1 MRLYGPWRQMDLKFD
16 GKENFVTKSRK
27 PTAAE
32 RAQKVALFRF
42 QVISPALEREL
53 SKAQRGEI
61 VRELIQETYDHPI
74 TGPRKYSRESV
85 DRWIRAYHEGGF
97 EALVPAVTRPAPRT
111 DSEVLDLAAGLKT
124 ENPNRTA
131 AQVRRILLSS
141 TGWSPSESTLLRLF
155 HARDLMGPTSGEAG
169 EVFGRFEAAHAN
181 QRWVGDALHG
191 PKLFGKRTYLFAFLD
206 DHSRLLTGYRFA
218 FAEDTLRMSWALK
231 NGLTSRGVPESIYV
245 DNGAPYVDAWLLRA
259 CGKLR
264 IRLIHSTPNRPQ
276 GKGKIERFFRT
287 VRDQFLVELT
297 GQEVAKIEESAP
309 DHAAGLAEM
318 NRLFSAWV
326 ETVYHHNIHSE
337 TKQKP
342 LDRWDAFWAKAGH
355 RPPLPAGDDLAE
367 AFRWSEHRTV
377 RKTATVSLHSNTY
390 EVDPALVGRRVELV
404 FSPFAMNAIEVRYQ
418 DKSFGAAIPHV
429 IRRHTHPKAKPETP
443 PAPAPRT
450 GIDYLRL
457 VGEDHHAQF
466 RTDQRINYHA
476 LTQGT
481 GDEHTAG
488 PTREEDTAGKA
499 SNDAQEDS
507 EEVQGQMSID
517 DFIHDTNDEQDI
529 S

>member
-1 MRLYGPWRQMDLKFD
+1 
-16 GKENFVTKSRK
+16 
-27 PTAAE
+27 
-32 RAQKVALFRF
+32 
-42 QVISPALEREL
+42 
-53 SKAQRGEI
+53 
-61 VRELIQETYDHPI
+61 
-74 TGPRKYSRESV
+74 
-85 DRWIRAYHEGGF
+85 
-97 EALVPAVTRPAPRT
+97 
-111 DSEVLDLAAGLKT
+111 
-124 ENPNRTA
+124 
-131 AQVRRILLSS
+131 
-141 TGWSPSESTLLRLF
+141 
-155 HARDLMGPTSGEAG
+155 MGPTSGEAG

-206 DHSRLLTGYRFA
+206 DHARLLTGYRFA

-404 FSPFAMNAIEVRYQ
+404 FSLCHERHR
-418 DKSFGAAIPHV
+418 GALPGQKF
-429 IRRHTHPKAKPETP
+429 RGRD
-443 PAPAPRT
+443 PARDQAPYPSQSQTRNPTSPRPSNRDRLPAPRW
-450 GIDYLRL
+450 G
-457 VGEDHHAQF
+457 GPP
-466 RTDQRINYHA
+466 RTVPHRSTHQLPRPDPRHRRR
-476 LTQGT
+476 THRRPHPRG
-481 GDEHTAG
+481 GH
-488 PTREEDTAGKA
+488 RR
-499 SNDAQEDS
+499 
-507 EEVQGQMSID
+507 
-517 DFIHDTNDEQDI
+517 
-529 S
+529 